1 MLYSSNKYKYV
12 IVDSQ
17 IDDVNELQQLLTK
30 YSNYSC
36 VGIARNKEEAINL
49 IIDQLPHLVFFDTEL
64 VDGIKKKPSF
74 SIIPEV
80 YQFLNWLPKFIAMN
94 ETTSFSYE
102 AIKNGVFDYILKP
115 LNYFDLKKT
124 LIRFENKQPDVAS
137 ICLKS
142 FSEYRFL
149 LVDDI
154 VYLKADNNT
163 TDFYL
168 KDGSMVTS
176 FKTLKTFETVLPKL
190 FIRIHKS
197 YIINIKYITKIH
209 FSKFQCSLKYTKN
222 LIPFSKSLKS
232 KMLEIK
238 NLWSNGNF
246 DSYLQQIKL
255 A

>member
-1 MLYSSNKYKYV
+1 
-12 IVDSQ
+12 
-17 IDDVNELQQLLTK
+17 
-30 YSNYSC
+30 
-36 VGIARNKEEAINL
+36 
-49 IIDQLPHLVFFDTEL
+49 
-64 VDGIKKKPSF
+64 
-74 SIIPEV
+74 
-80 YQFLNWLPKFIAMN
+80 MN
-94 ETTSFSYE
+94 GSTSFSYE

-142 FSEYRFL
+142 FTEYRFL